1 MAPTIMSKM
10 SGRRRIPV
18 RAPLTEG
25 TLGIQGDERA
35 IKRVPVTVHLPGET
49 VTHRAMC
56 WDAAG
61 RACLGRR
68 RRRPTPQR
76 QRHERHHR

>member
-49 VTHRAMC
+49 VTHR
-56 WDAAG
+56 G
-61 RACLGRR
+61 HVLGRR
-68 RRRPTPQR
+68 GQSLSRTQKTSPNAAKAAA
-76 QRHERHHR
+76 

>member
-49 VTHRAMC
+49 VTNRGHAVGLRGQSLSRTQQTSPNAPK
-56 WDAAG
+56 AA
-61 RACLGRR
+61 A
-68 RRRPTPQR
+68 
-76 QRHERHHR
+76 